1 MVLHKCE
8 NCLREFNKK
17 SNYLMHIE
25 HRKKPCLKPPVLV
38 APNLQKAQI
47 LAPNYDPGPKIVEKH
62 DNNSDFF
69 SNAKIKDTTCTYCNK
84 IFVKVYGL
92 NRHLKICKEKTN
104 IIDKLII
111 ENEKLKNEK
120 KIKDEENEKLKNEKK
135 IKDEEIEKLKS
146 EKIINNTINN
156 TIINNNNI
164 NINILNYGE
173 EDFSKLNMKKILKY
187 ENAFIEMVFRD
198 IHCNPEIPENQNI
211 LLPSLSR
218 YDIYIKLNNEWL
230 KRNKNIIIK
239 ERYETIRGYLMDL
252 YIEES
257 EKNIKDADKMYYHF
271 LKQVK
276 QIDPTTAIYNPQE
289 EKKIIDGIANVLYNH
304 KDNIK
309 SIFKKTLVKK

>member
-1 MVLHKCE
+1 
-8 NCLREFNKK
+8 
-17 SNYLMHIE
+17 
-25 HRKKPCLKPPVLV
+25 
-38 APNLQKAQI
+38 
-47 LAPNYDPGPKIVEKH
+47 
-62 DNNSDFF
+62 
-69 SNAKIKDTTCTYCNK
+69 
-84 IFVKVYGL
+84 
-92 NRHLKICKEKTN
+92 
-104 IIDKLII
+104 
-111 ENEKLKNEK
+111 
-120 KIKDEENEKLKNEKK
+120 
-135 IKDEEIEKLKS
+135 
-146 EKIINNTINN
+146 
-156 TIINNNNI
+156 
-164 NINILNYGE
+164 
-173 EDFSKLNMKKILKY
+173 
-187 ENAFIEMVFRD
+187 MVFRD
-198 IHCNPEIPENQNI
+198 IHCNPEIQEKQNI

>member
-25 HRKKPCLKPPVLV
+25 HRKTPCLKPPVLV
-38 APNLQKAQI
+38 ALNLQKPQI
-47 LAPNYDPGPKIVEKH
+47 RAPDYDLGPKIEDKH
-62 DNNSDFF
+62 ENNNDFY
-69 SNAKIKDTTCTYCNK
+69 SNVKIKDTTCTYCNK
-84 IFVKVYGL
+84 TFVKVYGL

-111 ENEKLKNEK
+111 ENERLKNEQ
-120 KIKDEENEKLKNEKK
+120 KIKDEENEKLKTEQK
-135 IKDEEIEKLKS
+135 IKDDEIEKLKS

-239 ERYETIRGYLMDL
+239 ERYEIIRGYLMDL